1 MKKWMVFVWSTLVCM
16 ACSAQEKADYTPED
30 RAIFDTYVQAMQG
43 KEHLPLGD
51 LLVETAKFFKDR
63 PYVGSTLEKEPERL
77 VINLRELDCTTLVE
91 SVLALARTVKAGNPS
106 FEAYAGQLK
115 QLRYRQGEIHDYTD
129 RLHYF
134 SDWIYENQ
142 RKGIVRDVTSAI
154 GGEPYRLKMSFMS
167 AHPDKYRQLKAHPE
181 WVEVMREKE
190 EKISSRETY
199 ACIPEK
205 EIERCGSGMRNGDIV
220 CFVTNIEGLDISHV
234 GFIDREG
241 EMLTFIHASSSA
253 GKVIVN
259 PESLQTYVTDGKRT
273 TGVMI
278 VRPQEP

>member
-1 MKKWMVFVWSTLVCM
+1 MLLNAYFPLSFIFFKSTSTLVCM

-63 PYVGSTLEKEPERL
+63 PYVNSTLEKEPERL

-91 SVLALARTVKAGNPS
+91 SVLALARTVKADNPS

-134 SDWIYENQ
+134 SDWIHENR
-142 RKGIVRDVTSAI
+142 RKGIDMIQIIFRRFTWANARYETTVFFQIRPHFPQMAGVGALHEQVGQAFEI
-154 GGEPYRLKMSFMS
+154 
-167 AHPDKYRQLKAHPE
+167 
-181 WVEVMREKE
+181 
-190 EKISSRETY
+190 EKIHGQGLLARGGRPCRSRLCFFQGRRCNLARTPNSY
-199 ACIPEK
+199 
-205 EIERCGSGMRNGDIV
+205 ERFRRKFSKSKI
-220 CFVTNIEGLDISHV
+220 
-234 GFIDREG
+234 
-241 EMLTFIHASSSA
+241 
-253 GKVIVN
+253 
-259 PESLQTYVTDGKRT
+259 
-273 TGVMI
+273 
-278 VRPQEP
+278 

>member
-1 MKKWMVFVWSTLVCM
+1 
-16 ACSAQEKADYTPED
+16 
-30 RAIFDTYVQAMQG
+30 
-43 KEHLPLGD
+43 
-51 LLVETAKFFKDR
+51 
-63 PYVGSTLEKEPERL
+63 
-77 VINLRELDCTTLVE
+77 
-91 SVLALARTVKAGNPS
+91 
-106 FEAYAGQLK
+106 
-115 QLRYRQGEIHDYTD
+115 
-129 RLHYF
+129 
-134 SDWIYENQ
+134 
-142 RKGIVRDVTSAI
+142 
-154 GGEPYRLKMSFMS
+154 MS

-190 EKISSRETY
+190 EEISSRETY

-205 EIERCGSGMRNGDIV
+205 EIERCGSGMQNGDIV